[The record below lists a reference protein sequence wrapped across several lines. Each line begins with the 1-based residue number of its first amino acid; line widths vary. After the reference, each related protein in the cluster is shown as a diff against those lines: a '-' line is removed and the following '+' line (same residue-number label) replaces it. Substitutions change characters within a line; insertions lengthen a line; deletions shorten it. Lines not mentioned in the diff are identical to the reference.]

1 MAKRNKNR
9 EASRPFTGGVRK
21 TANYREVSR
30 SVTRDVTAPY
40 EFVKPDLS
48 AFETINE
55 TANARIS
62 FDAPAARPAAR
73 GVSSSPRTISATTP
87 SKRSLERKTETVH
100 KIGTARPRVSD
111 YKPALLRPNKSPP
124 AKKLERHEVRPA
136 RLEPL
141 RVTCKPRPKDT
152 RPKSGGSGK
161 EFVPWCD
168 RRS

>member
-9 EASRPFTGGVRK
+9 EASRPSTGGVRK
-21 TANYREVSR
+21 TANFREVSR
-30 SVTRDVTAPY
+30 SVTRDLTQPF
-40 EFVKPDLS
+40 EFFKPDLS

-62 FDAPAARPAAR
+62 FDAPASRPAAR
-73 GVSSSPRTISATTP
+73 GTSSRPASARANSATP
-87 SKRSLERKTETVH
+87 SKRSLERKNEPVAT
-100 KIGTARPRVSD
+100 GRPRISH
-111 YKPALLRPNKSPP
+111 YQPALLRPNKPQP
-124 AKKLERHEVRPA
+124 AKKLERHEVRSA

-152 RPKSGGSGK
+152 KPKGGGGSGK